1 MVLGTF
7 WAIGRSLD
15 QTRSGVID
23 DNGTLV
29 VVSAVCPGEQLEAVR
44 LFRTGEGEGGV
55 QVLWEV
61 EGRGEFP
68 ERFEIGAPLPG
79 LNTIVPL
86 TQSIGD
92 SDELIFRLRSN
103 QLQAVDAFQFRPATI
118 NGVASVPEFSVP
130 SIAEF
135 SERALEATPCNEG

>member
-29 VVSAVCPGEQLEAVR
+29 VVSAVCPGERLEAAR
-44 LFRTGEGEGGV
+44 LFRINGQETGEQEL
-55 QVLWEV
+55 LWEV
-61 EGRGEFP
+61 EGSGEFP
-68 ERFEIGAPLPG
+68 ERFEIGEPLAG

-86 TQSIGD
+86 TQTIGD
-92 SDELIFRLRSN
+92 SDELIFRLRSD
-103 QLQAVDAFQFRPATI
+103 QLQAVDAFEFTPGTI
-118 NGVASVPEFSVP
+118 DGVASVPEFSV
-130 SIAEF
+130 SSVSEF
-135 SERALEATPCNEG
+135 TDRALEATPCG